1 MKSLLAAALVFLSL
15 PLLAQTDS
23 STPPPAPPPGS
34 GGGQGANYA
43 AMIEQATSTLTP
55 EEKTELQTARQKAM
69 AANPDLQAE
78 EMGLMQKVL
87 AMQSGSANDDDRHAL
102 GDEMRAHGDKVRA
115 AMIKE
120 DPNVQPIIVKVETQ
134 VAKIKAELQAAAH

>member
-1 MKSLLAAALVFLSL
+1 MKPFLVVALVLLSL

-23 STPPPAPPPGS
+23 STPPPATPPGS
-34 GGGQGANYA
+34 GGGAGYA
-43 AMIEQATSTLTP
+43 AIIQEATSTLTP
-55 EEKTELQTARQKAM
+55 QEKTELQVARQKAM
-69 AANPDLQAE
+69 ANNPDLQAE
-78 EMGLMQKVL
+78 EMDLMQKVI
-87 AMQSGSANDDDRHAL
+87 AMQGGSATDDDRHAL

-134 VAKIKAELQAAAH
+134 VAKIKAELQAAH